1 MVIDI
6 IFCILM
12 LMAVYKGYSRGFIA
26 AIFSFVAIIIA
37 LAAALKLSTVVAD
50 WLHHSTNFAAK
61 WLPFLS
67 FLIVM
72 IGCII
77 IIKLIAAIIQ
87 KSAEFLMMGWI
98 NKLGGIVFY
107 ALIYAAIF
115 SIILFYADKLHLLKQ
130 QTINDSKMYLFTE
143 PFGVKIING
152 FAKVIP
158 FFKDMFTE
166 LETFF
171 DSVGKGM
178 K

>member
-12 LMAVYKGYSRGFIA
+12 LMAVFKGYSRGFIA
-26 AIFSFVAIIIA
+26 GIFSFIAIIIA
-37 LAAALKLSTVVAD
+37 LAAALKLSTVVAG
-50 WLHHSTNFAAK
+50 WLQHSTNIAAK

-67 FLIVM
+67 FILVM

-77 IIKLIAAIIQ
+77 IIRLIAAIIQ

-98 NKLGGIVFY
+98 NKLCGIILY
-107 ALIYAAIF
+107 AIIYTTIF
-115 SIILFYADKLHLLKQ
+115 SIILFYADKIHVLRQ
-130 QTINDSKMYLFTE
+130 ETIRESKVYLFTE
-143 PFGVKIING
+143 PFGPKIINS
-152 FAKVIP
+152 FAHIIP
-158 FFKDMFTE
+158 IFKDMFSE

-171 DSVGKGM
+171 DSVGKGI

>member
-12 LMAVYKGYSRGFIA
+12 LMAVFKGYSRGFIA
-26 AIFSFVAIIIA
+26 SIFSFVAIIIA
-37 LAAALKLSTVVAD
+37 LAAALKLSTVVAG
-50 WLHHSTNFAAK
+50 WLQHSTNIAAK

-67 FLIVM
+67 FIIVM
-72 IGCII
+72 VGCIL

-98 NKLGGIVFY
+98 NRLGGIVFY
-107 ALIYAAIF
+107 ALIYAAVF

-130 QTINDSKMYLFTE
+130 ETFSESKVYSFTE
-143 PFGVKIING
+143 PLGVKIIDG
-152 FAKVIP
+152 LAKIIP

>member
-12 LMAVYKGYSRGFIA
+12 LMAVFKGYSRGFIS

-67 FLIVM
+67 FIIVM
-72 IGCII
+72 IGFII
-77 IIKLIAAIIQ
+77 VIRLIAAIIQ

-98 NKLGGIVFY
+98 NKLGGIVLY
-107 ALIYAAIF
+107 ALIYTTIF
-115 SIILFYADKLHLLKQ
+115 SIILFYADKIHLLKQ
-130 QTINDSKMYLFTE
+130 QTINESKVYLFTE
-143 PFGVKIING
+143 PFGPKIING

-171 DSVGKGM
+171 DSIGKGM